1 MEKSKVHS
9 LILNEGLT
17 VMDVIDALIDLN
29 GLNGVSVVAMGVDLK
44 GYCVYKATGEER
56 YKTED
61 LDRLHDF
68 PERRPIRMVVIDE
81 HTLGYTEEGTNFAN
95 VLHASILKGAIA
107 INDGDRIYLKGRK
120 VRTATIKDFEDFRVS
135 VKGYLN
141 DPVYKYIIDP

>member
-1 MEKSKVHS
+1 MDSKQVKA

-44 GYCVYKATGEER
+44 GYCLYKATDNPLHKSE
-56 YKTED
+56 KLND
-61 LDRLHDF
+61 LHDF

-95 VLHASILKGAIA
+95 VLHASILKGATFTTQ
-107 INDGDRIYLKGRK
+107 DGDRIYLKGRK
-120 VRTATIKDFEDFRVS
+120 VRTATVKDFEDFRVLAN
-135 VKGYLN
+135 GYLK
-141 DPVYKYIIDP
+141 DPRYIIDP

>member
-44 GYCVYKATGEER
+44 GYCVQKATGNTDKPHR
-56 YKTED
+56 LND
-61 LDRLHDF
+61 LHDF

-107 INDGDRIYLKGRK
+107 INDGDRIYLKERK

-141 DPVYKYIIDP
+141 DPVHKYIIDP

>member
-95 VLHASILKGAIA
+95 VLHASVLKGATFTTQ
-107 INDGDRIYLKGRK
+107 DGDRIYLKGRK
-120 VRTATIKDFEDFRVS
+120 VRTATVKDFEDFRV
-135 VKGYLN
+135 VVDGYLK
-141 DPVYKYIIDP
+141 DPRYIIDP